1 MKTLIEH
8 VHPKLEAHTLAS
20 LPSEGEGGKNE
31 HDEYFDLLPN
41 VYQNGARKR
50 LGGNMTAV
58 TQTVREIAQK
68 QPTSIRVFEEF
79 GIEYCCGGGERLIE
93 ACAAKDVDVDAVIAA
108 LEAAARNENAG
119 VKDWTKESLANLTQH
134 IVATHHAYCKEEL
147 PRLSGLAMK
156 VVKVHGGTNPELAL
170 IRARLAELAE
180 ELTDHLAEEEAV
192 VFPMIVKLEAEKI
205 SAAVR
210 PAESRVSVGNPLAL
224 LIQEHDHAGG
234 LLDEIRSLSG
244 DFNAPEY
251 GCTTYQAFFEGLKEF
266 ERDLHRHVHLE
277 NNILFPR
284 AMELEASRR

>member
-1 MKTLIEH
+1 
-8 VHPKLEAHTLAS
+8 
-20 LPSEGEGGKNE
+20 
-31 HDEYFDLLPN
+31 
-41 VYQNGARKR
+41 
-50 LGGNMTAV
+50 MTAV

-68 QPTSIRVFEEF
+68 QPTSIRVFEKF

-134 IVATHHAYCKEEL
+134 IVATHHTYCKGEL

-156 VVKVHGGTNPELAL
+156 VVKAHGGTNPELAL

-180 ELTDHLAEEEAV
+180 ELTDHLAEEEVV
-192 VFPMIVKLEAEKI
+192 VFPMIVKLVAEKA
-205 SAAVR
+205 SAGVER
-210 PAESRVSVGNPLAL
+210 AESRVSVGNPLAL
-224 LIQEHDHAGG
+224 LIQEHDHAGV
-234 LLDEIRSLSG
+234 LLAEIRSLSR
-244 DFNAPEY
+244 DFNVPEY
-251 GCTTYQAFFEGLKEF
+251 ACTTYHAFFEGLKEF

-284 AMELEASRR
+284 AIELEASRG

>member
-1 MKTLIEH
+1 MAT
-8 VHPKLEAHTLAS
+8 T
-20 LPSEGEGGKNE
+20 
-31 HDEYFDLLPN
+31 
-41 VYQNGARKR
+41 
-50 LGGNMTAV
+50 
-58 TQTVREIAQK
+58 TQTVREIAQT
-68 QPTSIRVFEEF
+68 QPSSIRVFEQF

-224 LIQEHDHAGG
+224 LIQEHDHAGV
-234 LLDEIRSLSG
+234 LLDEIRSLSS